1 MTLTH
6 AMLTLRWRPG
16 SPCFTCPSLASS
28 WKRYHNSMTFQVN
41 TVGSCKSC
49 CSFSVTERISL
60 CDSLESHNQWGRPG
74 GPQGAAVG
82 CSGEDA
88 EGEANSL
95 ISQTVAMAIA
105 GTATASPISRPSSF
119 LLNSQVILL
128 VSGVMFQLENTQG
141 ARICRRFSHFV
152 VVCSPRQR
160 PGESSTRQLHGRV
173 KSQSSHLSAVGTEE
187 CWWDGV
193 TEMVHRFVCVTVEP
207 PAGSPLPL
215 CLLLWV
221 QGRTAVPCV
230 DALALTGAVSD
241 SSFCAHILCY

>member
-1 MTLTH
+1 
-6 AMLTLRWRPG
+6 
-16 SPCFTCPSLASS
+16 
-28 WKRYHNSMTFQVN
+28 MTFQVN

-49 CSFSVTERISL
+49 CSFSVTERIPL
-60 CDSLESHNQWGRPG
+60 FDSPESHNQWGRPG

-119 LLNSQVILL
+119 LLNSQVILV
-128 VSGVMFQLENTQG
+128 VSGVTFQLENTQG
-141 ARICRRFSHFV
+141 ARFV
-152 VVCSPRQR
+152 EFLSFRGRLLPRQR

-187 CWWDGV
+187 C
-193 TEMVHRFVCVTVEP
+193 
-207 PAGSPLPL
+207 
-215 CLLLWV
+215 
-221 QGRTAVPCV
+221 
-230 DALALTGAVSD
+230 
-241 SSFCAHILCY
+241 